1 MKIVIRL
8 MHGARAILT
17 VYMVAKKIPNRMKR
31 IEHKI
36 YIQSID
42 GTTNRK
48 ELNMLNWNWNH
59 AQNQEEHIFLTT

>member
-48 ELNMLNWNWNH
+48 ELNMLN
-59 AQNQEEHIFLTT
+59 